1 MYIRNCYPSAPF
13 PPEHQAEWV
22 RTVLELL
29 NACREG
35 QKPRTEG
42 S

>member
-13 PPEHQAEWV
+13 LPENQAEWV

-29 NACREG
+29 NAYREA
-35 QKPRTEG
+35 QKSSSEA